1 MFYYSVQDTNM
12 ALQALSEYELYAT
25 TRPEANVIA
34 EFTVP
39 GRKDIVNLALENTN
53 EKVERDLKVS

>member
-1 MFYYSVQDTNM
+1 M

-39 GRKDIVNLALENTN
+39 GRKDIANLALENKN